1 MEVAQGKL
9 IMGLD
14 VRLENPDLRYVT
26 LIYNGLLGGSA
37 TSKLF
42 QNVREKANLAY
53 VASSSY
59 IRYKGNILIN
69 CGIDIE
75 NYEKALDLIKQQI
88 EEMKQGQFSE
98 EEIQNIKQGIIDTIK
113 TIKDEQDTQISYYFS
128 QELSQEDVSI
138 DEYIDKIQQVT
149 KDDIIKVANEVTI
162 NTIYFLKD

>member
-1 MEVAQGKL
+1 
-9 IMGLD
+9 
-14 VRLENPDLRYVT
+14 
-26 LIYNGLLGGSA
+26 
-37 TSKLF
+37 
-42 QNVREKANLAY
+42 
-53 VASSSY
+53 
-59 IRYKGNILIN
+59 
-69 CGIDIE
+69 
-75 NYEKALDLIKQQI
+75 
-88 EEMKQGQFSE
+88 MKQGQFSE